1 MDSAEK
7 HNNCH
12 QAYFEVRFPPG
23 MASLYLNIKEKK
35 NFYYL
40 KNLIFTKSLILIIN
54 IINFIRII
62 E

>member
-23 MASLYLNIKEKK
+23 MESLFKHKWKK
-35 NFYYL
+35 NFNYL
-40 KNLIFTKSLILIIN
+40 KKLIFTKSLISIITIIN
-54 IINFIRII
+54 NIRIMV
-62 E
+62 

>member
-23 MASLYLNIKEKK
+23 MESLFKHKRKK
-35 NFYYL
+35 NFNYP